1 MKKIRQTVRQLYVC
15 PTVEVVQVETESN
28 ILAGSPP
35 VHPGG
40 GGTTSQSGS
49 VKVVPPTEV
58 DGGDEDILEG

>member
-15 PTVEVVQVETESN
+15 PTVEVVQVETEGN

-35 VHPGG
+35 VRPGG

-49 VKVVPPTEV
+49 IKVVPPTEEN
-58 DGGDEDILEG
+58 GGDDDNLEG

>member
-15 PTVEVVQVETESN
+15 PTIEVVQVETEGN

-40 GGTTSQSGS
+40 GGTTSQSS
-49 VKVVPPTEV
+49 NIQVVPPTEV